1 MTGIKEGT
9 AKKYQTLIREGVP
22 TVNGRIYSDGSLET
36 IKGLLQP
43 YIEKNICFAVL
54 GADADAFCKYNG
66 YNYKDLHSDKAMGLY
81 SGIVKSFDIVNGQGE
96 LEIAPLKTSAGHIL
110 EEMQEFGIDF
120 KVDFLAY
127 AMLNNQYVKEI
138 NEVVPVILL
147 RRETNESK
155 D

>member
-22 TVNGRIYSDGSLET
+22 TVNGRIYGDGSLET
-36 IKGLLQP
+36 IKGFLQP

-66 YNYKDLHSDKAMGLY
+66 YNYRDLDSDRAIGLY

-96 LEIAPLKTSAGHIL
+96 LEISPLKTSAGNNFRA
-110 EEMQEFGIDF
+110 MQEFGVDF

-127 AMLNNQYVKEI
+127 AMLNDKYVKEI
-138 NEVVPVILL
+138 NEVVPIILL